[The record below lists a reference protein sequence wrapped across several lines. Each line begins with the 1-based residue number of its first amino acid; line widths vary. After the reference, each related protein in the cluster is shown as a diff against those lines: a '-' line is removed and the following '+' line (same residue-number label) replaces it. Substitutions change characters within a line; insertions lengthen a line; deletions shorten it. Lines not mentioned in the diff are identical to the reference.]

1 MSTRTLAAALAP
13 GLLLALALYAGEAA
27 AQNACRGDAHTGSTS
42 ISCTEVAGSSA
53 DILVDPGSVNIPRI
67 HVDHRGSGDIT
78 VRMKTGTLTGSGGNS
93 ILAERRGP
101 GAASIEVSGGSLTN
115 DVFITTGN
123 TATGDLSIGMSGG
136 SLSGRLNINRNGGM
150 GNGRITVSGD
160 ATIRQTQT
168 AQFGVGVVSNGLGDE
183 LSIRMIGGSVE
194 ATGASSAGLFLR
206 STNNN
211 AAAAAAMTAVIEGG
225 SVRTRGSDSSGVW
238 FSGISGSRDASF
250 RMTGGSIVTEADNSR
265 GVYFA
270 LGRFGTGQTASV
282 RMTGGSIVA
291 EGLGS
296 HGLSALAVDL
306 GSVDAMTDAG
316 ATIATPFAVGMEGR
330 LTQDASATG
339 RLVFAHGGA
348 VEARDVG
355 VLAWAR
361 RSSGHTMGAG
371 AQTADDAAR
380 AMPMIHVTSSGDVTV
395 GASVTDA
402 FIRARITG
410 EDGTLSAAEQAVLSA
425 ITAGDSD
432 ALTTA
437 LAALPDADYDAD
449 WKAEAED
456 LRRKRATS
464 SAAPTGN
471 GPLAQQAG
479 EEILGL
485 SRAGVR
491 AYALSHTAI
500 VDYVRAGN
508 ALSDAE
514 RAALD
519 AVLTKGVGSELETAL
534 TALTGATYTAAWKD
548 TVRRFAATYNA
559 GDIQVD
565 VTGGTI
571 DAEGNGVEALYAVLH
586 ERNGAITVTV
596 AEGARIVG
604 GANGVHVRGGGA
616 TGGVRNQ
623 RVTVNGRVTG
633 GTGAGVYLGGG
644 GTVSVGASGEV
655 GATSDV
661 GILADGGDLR
671 ATVSGTVTGDVRVNG
686 GGDLTANV
694 MAGGVV
700 TGTVHD
706 PVGPLTVAG
715 SIGRLLYTNGG
726 TVTVARTGA
735 LTGVEGETQAIRSEA
750 GTLDLTVSGRVAG
763 DLHAPSG
770 GTLKLAV
777 REGGKV
783 PGTVHDPVGPLT
795 VAGSIGRLLYTNGG
809 TVTVARTGALTGV
822 EGETEALRSEAGDL
836 DVTVAG
842 RVTGDLR
849 AQGGGN
855 LDATVSGTV
864 DGDIQ
869 AQGDGALTLDLKAG
883 GAVAG
888 TVHDPVGPLTV
899 AGSIGRLL
907 YTSGGAVT
915 VAATGALTGIEVEGE
930 TQAIRSEAG
939 TLDLTVSGRVAGD
952 LRAPSGGT
960 LKLSVLEGGK
970 VPGTVHDPVG
980 PLTVAG
986 EIGRLLY
993 TNGGTVTVART
1004 GALTGIEAEGETQAI
1019 RSEAGTLDLT
1029 VSGRVAGDLHAPS
1042 GGTLKLAVREG
1053 GKVPG
1058 TVHDPVGPLTVAGSI
1073 GRLLYTNGGAVT
1085 VAATGALTGVEVG
1098 GKTEALRSEAG
1109 NLALSVAGMG
1119 TVTGDVRARGD
1130 GDLRATVAGTLTGD
1144 LIEEGDGD
1152 LSATVSGTVDGDIQ
1166 AQGDGALT
1174 LDLKAGGAVTG
1185 TVHDPVGP
1193 LTVAGSIGRLL
1204 YTSGGA
1210 VTVAATG
1217 ALTGVEVGGKT
1228 EALRSEAGN
1237 LALSVAGMGTVTGDV
1252 RARGD
1257 GDLRATVAG
1266 TLTGDLIEEGDGDLS
1281 ATVSGTV
1288 DGDIQA
1294 QGDGALTLDLKAG
1307 GAVTGT
1313 VHDPV
1318 GPLTVAGSIGRLLYT
1333 SGGAVTVAA
1342 TGALTGIEAEGE
1354 TQAIRSEAGT
1364 LDLTVSGRVAGD
1376 LHAPSGGTLKLSV
1389 LEGGK
1394 VPGTVHDPA
1403 GPLTV
1408 AGEIGRLLYT
1418 NGGTVTVARTGA
1430 LTGIEVE
1437 GETDAICSEGG
1448 TQAICSAAG
1457 DLDLRVAG
1465 SVTGDVRAEGDGD
1478 LAATISGT
1486 LTGDILGLGAG
1497 EHVVTV
1503 SNGGTVTGTVHLAA
1517 STVGVDGRAGRV
1529 RFDNGGTVTVG
1540 GAGHITGIAVED
1552 RTEAIRNEAGG
1563 LVVSVADGGRIT
1575 GDVIDLGTRPARVT
1589 TGPGSRVEGSID
1601 MAGAG
1606 SELRVDGTVE
1616 GNVRYRRGGMV
1627 TVGRDGRIEGKV
1639 SSDRGELVAV
1649 VERKPEET
1657 RDEAR
1662 ARAFPGGVVEG
1673 DKEEGGGRMVEPEV
1687 VELAREHEPR
1697 MRVYEALPSVVLGLN
1712 GLRGYGE
1719 RMAAPRSAQGGWARV
1734 DALRGKWEADTS
1746 TSGVKYR
1753 HRRHGVEV
1761 GWGGALGEEARI
1773 GASLHHRRGTAKVT
1787 EGGDVELYGTGAGV
1801 SGTWTRE
1808 EDYLDVQAAM
1818 TWYEADLTSS
1828 SRGVLR
1834 KDLSGHGHALG
1845 VEAGRRMALEHLPAG
1860 VVLTPRVGLVHSR
1873 VSMDAFSDATGARVS
1888 VDDARSLRGRAGVD
1902 VETKP
1907 GGAAGSRVFASV
1919 EVEHEFSTDRKVRV
1933 SETELESEAEAT
1945 WLRLGLNGVHTWE
1958 EGRYTVQGGVGYA
1971 TSGGSHELGGG
1982 VSLNLRF

>member
-53 DILVDPGSVNIPRI
+53 DIRVDPGSVNIPRI

-78 VRMKTGTLTGSGGNS
+78 VRMKAGALTGSGGNS
-93 ILAERRGP
+93 ILAERRGS

-123 TATGDLSIGMSGG
+123 TATGNLSIGMSGG
-136 SLSGRLNINRNGGM
+136 SLSGRLNINRNGGT

-183 LSIRMIGGSVE
+183 LFIGMTGGSVE
-194 ATGASSAGLFLR
+194 ATGASSAGFFLR

-225 SVRTRGSDSSGVW
+225 SVRTRESGSSGVW

-282 RMTGGSIVA
+282 RMTGGSIVS

-296 HGLSALAVDL
+296 HGLSALTVDL
-306 GSVDAMTDAG
+306 GSVDAMTGAG
-316 ATIATPFAVGMEGR
+316 ATIATPFAVGMEAR
-330 LTQDASATG
+330 LTQDTSATG
-339 RLVFAHGGA
+339 RLVFEHGGA
-348 VEARDVG
+348 VEARDAG
-355 VLAWAR
+355 VLAWAA

-371 AQTADDAAR
+371 ATTADDAAR
-380 AMPMIHVTSSGDVTV
+380 TMPMIHVRSSGDVTV
-395 GASVTDA
+395 GAPVTDA
-402 FIRARITG
+402 FIRNRIAG
-410 EDGTLSAAEQAVLSA
+410 ADETLSTAEQAVLSA
-425 ITAGDSD
+425 ITAGDAA

-456 LRRKRATS
+456 LRRKRAAS
-464 SAAPTGN
+464 SAATTGN
-471 GPLAQQAG
+471 GPLAQRAA

-500 VDYVRAGN
+500 VDHVRAGN
-508 ALSDAE
+508 ALSTEE

-519 AVLTKGVGSELETAL
+519 AVLTKGAGSELETAL
-534 TALTGATYTAAWKD
+534 TALTGATYTTSWKN
-548 TVRRFAATYNA
+548 TVRQLAATYNA

-565 VTGGTI
+565 VTGGSI
-571 DAEGNGVEALYAVLH
+571 AAEGNGVEALYAVRH
-586 ERNGAITVTV
+586 DSNGAIAVSV
-596 AEGARIVG
+596 AEGARVTG
-604 GANGVHVRGGGA
+604 GANGVHVRGAGA
-616 TGGVRNQ
+616 TGGVRSQ
-623 RVTVNGRVTG
+623 SVTVNGRVMG

-644 GTVSVGASGEV
+644 GAVTVGATGAV

-661 GILADGGDLR
+661 GILADGGDLV
-671 ATVSGTVTGDVRVNG
+671 ATVSGTVTGDLRVDG

-715 SIGRLLYTNGG
+715 SIGRLLYANGA
-726 TVTVARTGA
+726 TVTVAATGR
-735 LTGVEGETQAIRSEA
+735 LTGVEVEGKTQALHSAA
-750 GTLDLTVSGRVAG
+750 GDLDVTVAGQVAG
-763 DLHAPSG
+763 DLRAPSG

-777 REGGKV
+777 LEGGKV

-795 VAGSIGRLLYTNGG
+795 VSGRIGRLLYANGG
-809 TVTVARTGALTGV
+809 TVTVARTGALTG
-822 EGETEALRSEAGDL
+822 
-836 DVTVAG
+836 
-842 RVTGDLR
+842 
-849 AQGGGN
+849 
-855 LDATVSGTV
+855 
-864 DGDIQ
+864 
-869 AQGDGALTLDLKAG
+869 
-883 GAVAG
+883 
-888 TVHDPVGPLTV
+888 
-899 AGSIGRLL
+899 
-907 YTSGGAVT
+907 
-915 VAATGALTGIEVEGE
+915 IEVEGK

-986 EIGRLLY
+986 SIGRLLY
-993 TNGGTVTVART
+993 TSGGAVTVART
-1004 GALTGIEAEGETQAI
+1004 GALTG
-1019 RSEAGTLDLT
+1019 
-1029 VSGRVAGDLHAPS
+1029 
-1042 GGTLKLAVREG
+1042 
-1053 GKVPG
+1053 
-1058 TVHDPVGPLTVAGSI
+1058 
-1073 GRLLYTNGGAVT
+1073 
-1085 VAATGALTGVEVG
+1085 VEVG
-1098 GKTEALRSEAG
+1098 GETEALRSEAG
-1109 NLALSVAGMG
+1109 DLALSVAGMG

-1130 GDLRATVAGTLTGD
+1130 GDLT
-1144 LIEEGDGD
+1144 
-1152 LSATVSGTVDGDIQ
+1152 
-1166 AQGDGALT
+1166 
-1174 LDLKAGGAVTG
+1174 
-1185 TVHDPVGP
+1185 
-1193 LTVAGSIGRLL
+1193 
-1204 YTSGGA
+1204 
-1210 VTVAATG
+1210 
-1217 ALTGVEVGGKT
+1217 
-1228 EALRSEAGN
+1228 
-1237 LALSVAGMGTVTGDV
+1237 
-1252 RARGD
+1252 
-1257 GDLRATVAG
+1257 ATVAG

-1342 TGALTGIEAEGE
+1342 TGALTGIEVEGE

-1376 LHAPSGGTLKLSV
+1376 LRAPRGGTLKLAV
-1389 LEGGK
+1389 REGGK
-1394 VPGTVHDPA
+1394 VPGTVHDPV

-1430 LTGIEVE
+1430 LTGVEVGGKTEALRSEAGDLDVSVSGRVTGDLRAQGGGNLDATVSGTVDGDIQAQGDGALTLDLKAGGAVTGTVHDPVGPLTVAGSIGRLLYTSGGTVTVAATGRLTGIEVGGKTEALRSEAGDLDVSVSGSVAGDLRAPSGGTLKLSVLEGGKVPGTVHDPVGPLTVAGEIGRLLYTNGGTVTVAATGALTGIEVE

-1448 TQAICSAAG
+1448 TQAICSEAG
-1457 DLDLRVAG
+1457 DLDLSVAG
-1465 SVTGDVRAEGDGD
+1465 TVTGDVRALGDGD
-1478 LAATISGT
+1478 LSATISGT
-1486 LTGDILGLGAG
+1486 LTGDVFGLGAG

-1540 GAGHITGIAVED
+1540 STGWITGIDVED
-1552 RTEAIRNEAGG
+1552 RTEAIRNAAGG

-1575 GDVIDLGTRPARVT
+1575 GDVIDLGARPARVT
-1589 TGPGSRVEGSID
+1589 TGSGSRVEGSIDVAAADSEVTVGGTVTGSID

-1639 SSDRGELVAV
+1639 SSDRDELVAV

-1657 RDEAR
+1657 RSEAI
-1662 ARAFPGGVVEG
+1662 ARAFPGGKPVEG
-1673 DKEEGGGRMVEPEV
+1673 VEEEGGGRMVEPEV

-1697 MRVYEALPSVVLGLN
+1697 MRVYEALPSVVLGMN
-1712 GLRGYGE
+1712 GLRGVRE
-1719 RMAAPRSAQGGWARV
+1719 RMAVPRSAKGGWARV
-1734 DALRGKWEADTS
+1734 ERFQGKWKADAS
-1746 TSGVKYR
+1746 TSGKESGVGLRYR
-1753 HRRHGVEV
+1753 HQRHGVEV
-1761 GWGGALGEEARI
+1761 GLGGALGEEGRF
-1773 GASLHHRRGTAKVT
+1773 GASLHHRRGTAKVS

-1834 KDLSGHGHALG
+1834 KDVSGLGHALG

-1933 SETELESEAEAT
+1933 SGTELKSEAEAT
-1945 WLRLGLNGVHTWE
+1945 WLRLGLNGVYAWE

-1982 VSLNLRF
+1982 LSLNLRF